1 MNSNG
6 VQELVSASGI
16 DFLFTG
22 VSKSSWSRERYHLGQ
37 ESRFLFPRETH
48 LLRLLREGLAALHHH
63 VGAGR
68 RVLRQVDAGHPLP
81 TQRRV
86 QRDTVFPHLVKK
98 LNTGLHVMIII
109 FLCVAISF
117 ALISFGFCILNII
130 QVPYRAIKG
139 PAGICL
145 WNLLAGGF
153 TALAVASFIAA
164 VKLHHLTERIAN
176 FQENFQ
182 FVVLEEQYEGSFWLC
197 VASATAHGVNLLLIA
212 LSAIHFPEFKT
223 KTEEANVTAEDIM
236 Y

>member
-1 MNSNG
+1 MPGCFKKTLFALASAMSFVSFILIVVAMATQKWITGKILCKTGADLVNATDP
-6 VQELVSASGI
+6 ELVKFIGDI
-16 DFLFTG
+16 YYGLFRG
-22 VSKSSWSRERYHLGQ
+22 GKVRQCGLG
-37 ESRFLFPRETH
+37 
-48 LLRLLREGLAALHHH
+48 
-63 VGAGR
+63 GR
-68 RVLRQVDAGHPLP
+68 RSKFTL
-81 TQRRV
+81 
-86 QRDTVFPHLVKK
+86 FPHLVKK

>member
-1 MNSNG
+1 MPGCFKKTLFALASAMSFVSFILIVVAMATQKWITGKILCKTGADLVNATDP
-6 VQELVSASGI
+6 ELVKFIGDI
-16 DFLFTG
+16 YYGLFRG
-22 VSKSSWSRERYHLGQ
+22 GKVRQCGLG
-37 ESRFLFPRETH
+37 
-48 LLRLLREGLAALHHH
+48 
-63 VGAGR
+63 GR
-68 RVLRQVDAGHPLP
+68 RSKFTL
-81 TQRRV
+81 
-86 QRDTVFPHLVKK
+86 FPHLVKK

-153 TALAVASFIAA
+153 TALAVTSFIAA

-197 VASATAHGVNLLLIA
+197 WASATAHGVNLLLIA
-212 LSAIHFPEFKT
+212 LSAIRFPEFKT

>member
-1 MNSNG
+1 MPGCFKKTLFALASAMSFVSFILIVVAMGTQKWITGKILCKTGADLVNATDP
-6 VQELVSASGI
+6 ELVKFIGDI
-16 DFLFTG
+16 YYGLFRG
-22 VSKSSWSRERYHLGQ
+22 GKVRQCGLG
-37 ESRFLFPRETH
+37 
-48 LLRLLREGLAALHHH
+48 
-63 VGAGR
+63 GR
-68 RVLRQVDAGHPLP
+68 RSKFTL
-81 TQRRV
+81 
-86 QRDTVFPHLVKK
+86 FPHLVKK

-130 QVPYRAIKG
+130 QVPYQAIKG

-176 FQENFQ
+176 FQEIFQ

-212 LSAIHFPEFKT
+212 LSAIRFPEFKT